1 MTKKSPKKPQKKKA
15 AKSKKNA
22 GKKSGAAGGAAG
34 KKRADKNV
42 SPRQRMIDAALSLA
56 VSRGWDQISL
66 ADIAA
71 HAGLHMADIFDDFQD
86 KSDVLIALGR
96 MIDKKVLNHVSK
108 AEPSMTVRDRLFDVL
123 MERFDVLNENRDG
136 IIAILNSFGSDPKQA
151 VISLPHL
158 CRSMSLTLEA
168 AGVESDGLRGAV
180 KVLGLT
186 GAYLHALKIWMTD
199 DTPDMGRTMAA
210 LDKALGRI
218 EQAANT
224 LGL

>member
-1 MTKKSPKKPQKKKA
+1 MTKKSPKKPQKKPQKNKA
-15 AKSKKNA
+15 AKPIKKV
-22 GKKSGAAGGAAG
+22 GKNPGAAG
-34 KKRADKNV
+34 KKGADKNV
-42 SPRQRMIDAALSLA
+42 PPRQRMIDAALSLA

-66 ADIAA
+66 ADIAVD
-71 HAGLHMADIFDDFQD
+71 AGLSMADIFDDFQD
-86 KSDVLIALGR
+86 KSDVLVALGR

-108 AEPSMTVRDRLFDVL
+108 AETSMTVRDRLFDVL

-136 IIAILNSFGSDPKQA
+136 IIAILNSFGADPKQA

-158 CRSMSLTLEA
+158 CRSMSLTLEV
-168 AGVESDGLRGAV
+168 AGVENDGLRGAV

-186 GAYLHALKIWMTD
+186 GVYLHALKIWMTD
-199 DTPDMGRTMAA
+199 DTADMGRTMAA